1 MKRLSTQPNKK
12 PATVRLKRLRGL
24 APLALFVLVT
34 ALLEILI
41 VLYAM
46 SLGLVDTGLLQWSF
60 QFPGASSL
68 TTLTI
73 SPLFHLIPICVI
85 VTLAFSWVYLT
96 KRLATKRQE
105 IRRGKIETF
114 PRQKVEK
121 KGIMSRMRLA
131 WRNFSKRIGSMFS
144 RVNRVSNRMRLG
156 RPTVKSAVFVL
167 LIFGAFILMFSLFA
181 YPNLI
186 YQSVSALYTNN
197 IGIPNFILSVDGWA
211 RGASEALGPIGWLAG
226 SINSGLL
233 SAASGF
239 RDFAS
244 GLGGAIS
251 PLASL
256 DNLGKYVAFQNAATL
271 ISVLLIL
278 LYGERLGKGYRYKK

>member
-1 MKRLSTQPNKK
+1 VKRLSTQPNKK

-24 APLALFVLVT
+24 APLALFVLIT

-41 VLYAM
+41 VLCAM

-105 IRRGKIETF
+105 IRKGKIETF

-121 KGIMSRMRLA
+121 KGIMSRMRLG

-144 RVNRVSNRMRLG
+144 RFNRVSNRMRLG

-167 LIFGAFILMFSLFA
+167 LIFGAFILMFLLFA

-186 YQSVSALYTNN
+186 YQGLTNLYTNN

-211 RGASEALGPIGWLAG
+211 RGATAALGPIGWLAG
-226 SINSGLL
+226 SINGGLL
-233 SAASGF
+233 SAAPGF

-256 DNLGKYVAFQNAATL
+256 DNAGKYLAFQNAATL

-278 LYGERLGKGYRYKK
+278 LYGERVGKGYRYKK